1 MTEIAIIGSDIQ
13 EVIGSAVA
21 LNILFGLP
29 IWAGVIITI
38 IDTMMILL
46 IQVYK
51 FKIIE
56 YIFMIFVGVMG
67 ICFSI
72 NMFKIEKDS
81 GAIL

>member
-56 YIFMIFVGVMG
+56 YIFMIFVGIMG